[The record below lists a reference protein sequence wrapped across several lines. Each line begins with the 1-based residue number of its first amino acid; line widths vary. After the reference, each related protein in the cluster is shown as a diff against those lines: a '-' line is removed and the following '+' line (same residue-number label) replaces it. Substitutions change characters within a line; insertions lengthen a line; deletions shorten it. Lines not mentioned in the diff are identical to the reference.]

1 MLSIQEYLEKHFFPG
16 YKIAG
21 VIEDSNTP
29 HIVLEPKSSG
39 VCQACGSSQTN
50 IHDYYQRYILDLPI
64 LGKNVIIDVKVRRVI
79 CKCCNHK
86 GVEFISWLAK
96 TKYAHCT
103 ERKVKEIVKDCHKDT
118 IKDVSIRHK
127 VNHVAVKDIHKEY
140 LMSTQAGRFS
150 LGNSTILG
158 VDEFSIAKHHTYAT
172 VVVDLQTSRVI
183 WVGKGKTISTLN
195 EFFHLCGKEGCKQ
208 IKAVAMDQ
216 NASFETS
223 VKNKCPNAVVVYD
236 LFHMISKYG
245 LTVLSHM
252 RTKLAEQYKESGNR
266 SGYYDMKGARW
277 ILLGN
282 NCNLKTDARERLNT
296 ILSWNKPLEIAYM
309 LKEQIRDLYFCAS
322 IEEATN
328 KWNQWKELALASGVE
343 EVIKFAKIQDRK
355 YKDGIINS
363 ALFKIGTSIVEGIN
377 NKIKVL
383 KRKAYGLRDFD
394 YFALLIKAAFPG
406 KVALPRNF

>member
-1 MLSIQEYLEKHFFPG
+1 M
-16 YKIAG
+16 
-21 VIEDSNTP
+21 
-29 HIVLEPKSSG
+29 
-39 VCQACGSSQTN
+39 
-50 IHDYYQRYILDLPI
+50 
-64 LGKNVIIDVKVRRVI
+64 I

-127 VNHVAVKDIHKEY
+127 VNHVAVKDIHKQY

-183 WVGKGKTISTLN
+183 LVGKGKTISTLN

-223 VKNKCPNAVVVYD
+223 VKGKCPNAVVVYD

>member
-39 VCQACGSSQTN
+39 VCQACGSSQTI
-50 IHDYYQRYILDLPI
+50 IHDYYQRYISDLPI

-127 VNHVAVKDIHKEY
+127 VNHVAVKDIHKQY

-183 WVGKGKTISTLN
+183 LVGKGKTISTLN

-236 LFHMISKYG
+236 LFHMISKYDKQIK
-245 LTVLSHM
+245 TIII
-252 RTKLAEQYKESGNR
+252 TKI
-266 SGYYDMKGARW
+266 M
-277 ILLGN
+277 
-282 NCNLKTDARERLNT
+282 
-296 ILSWNKPLEIAYM
+296 
-309 LKEQIRDLYFCAS
+309 
-322 IEEATN
+322 
-328 KWNQWKELALASGVE
+328 
-343 EVIKFAKIQDRK
+343 
-355 YKDGIINS
+355 
-363 ALFKIGTSIVEGIN
+363 
-377 NKIKVL
+377 
-383 KRKAYGLRDFD
+383 
-394 YFALLIKAAFPG
+394 
-406 KVALPRNF
+406 